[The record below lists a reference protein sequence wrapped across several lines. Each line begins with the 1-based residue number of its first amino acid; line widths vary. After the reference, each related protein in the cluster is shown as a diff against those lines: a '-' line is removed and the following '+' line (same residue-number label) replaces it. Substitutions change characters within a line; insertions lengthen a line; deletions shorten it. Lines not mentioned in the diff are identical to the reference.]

1 MNICFNLFTPFR
13 LCEEL
18 EYSDL
23 LDNAASSTDSI
34 ERMTYVAAFAISG
47 LSYFENFRSFSRV
60 FLFVG
65 LSK

>member
-1 MNICFNLFTPFR
+1 MPLKNHLLNIFDSFFTPFR

-23 LDNAASSTDSI
+23 LDNATSSTDSI

-47 LSYFENFRSFSRV
+47 LYYLENFRAF
-60 FLFVG
+60 
-65 LSK
+65 